1 MISWGECSPLH
12 VDVLLIGRLLA
23 SISDLKKK
31 SSTYLSV
38 SYSEACSIES
48 KELCLQHRTMVTL
61 KYTCPSV
68 PQEGPVAYTERS

>member
-38 SYSEACSIES
+38 SYTMFAASYDGHPEIHLSLCSS
-48 KELCLQHRTMVTL
+48 G
-61 KYTCPSV
+61 
-68 PQEGPVAYTERS
+68 GPGCVY